1 MNISLAWLN
10 SLLDRPVSAD
20 EAEHALT
27 FTGFPI
33 ESRTPAANGDVLL
46 DVEITSNRGDC
57 LSHVGLAREVA
68 AATGRTLRVVTH
80 KVASEGGDPIDRTVS
95 LENRCETDGGCPL
108 FTLRL
113 IRGVRIGPS
122 PAWLVQR
129 LEAVGQRSIN
139 NVVDASNYVLFELG
153 NPSHAFDVRTIAA
166 GADGRPAVIVRPA
179 AKGEKL
185 ALLDGKAIE
194 LRETD
199 MVVADGKAPS
209 SLAGIMGGAGSG
221 VSAATTDVL
230 VEMATW
236 APGRVRSAA
245 RRLGLRTDASHRFER
260 FVDPRTIGVAMDRL
274 VSLIV
279 EIAGGTVAPGRLSAG
294 QATQPGA
301 PIGLRPQRARAV
313 LGANFADEQMKAAL
327 VAQGVRHNTTGG
339 RDGAV
344 WACVP
349 PDHRPDIKI
358 EEDLVE
364 EIARTIGIDK
374 LPVAEQMSV
383 RVKPPQ
389 PRERAGAELCRVL
402 TGMGFFEAITFSF
415 VSEKQAKP
423 FLPPGMSSLAV
434 SDERRKGE
442 GTLRP
447 SIIPSLLAC
456 RARNQ
461 HAKAAPSGA
470 IRLFEFASV
479 FGETAPGKHVEHR
492 NLALLADLPARGTPN
507 AGSAFEQRQSGLR
520 LMRSALEAA
529 LLALRGGAS
538 GLGVVAG
545 ATPFGALDRGASAL
559 LMLDGQPCG
568 VMGLLTPAALAANE
582 IEHPVVV
589 AEVNEGMLLAGYPPQ
604 AQVSELPRFPAT
616 GRDLTLDVDEA
627 LPWARVEK
635 EIAAATEAGVVRWC
649 EGFGFVSA
657 YRGKTIAPGKK
668 ALTLH
673 LTFREPTR
681 TLKDDEVNAQMA
693 GLVERL
699 KANVGA
705 TIRA

>member
-33 ESRTPAANGDVLL
+33 ESRTPLAHGDVLL

-57 LSHVGLAREVA
+57 LSHAGIAREVA
-68 AATGRTLRVVTH
+68 AATGRTLRLP
-80 KVASEGGDPIDRTVS
+80 VAKAPAAGGEPIDRAVS
-95 LENRCETDGGCPL
+95 LENRCAADGGCPL

-113 IRGVRIGPS
+113 IRGVKIGPS

-153 NPSHAFDVRTIAA
+153 NPSHAFDVRTLAP
-166 GADGRPAVIVRPA
+166 GADGRSCVVVRPA

-185 ALLDGKAIE
+185 TLLDGRTVD
-194 LRETD
+194 LRESD
-199 MVVADGKAPS
+199 MVVADAKAAS

-221 VSAATTDVL
+221 VSATTTEVL
-230 VEMATW
+230 VEIATW
-236 APGRVRSAA
+236 APGRVRTAA

-260 FVDPRTIGVAMDRL
+260 TVDPRTIGPAMDRL

-279 EIAGGTVAPGRLSAG
+279 EIAGGTVASGRLASGSPVA
-294 QATQPGA
+294 A
-301 PIGLRPQRARAV
+301 PPAIALRPQRARAV
-313 LGANFADEQMKAAL
+313 LGVAFTDEQMRTAL
-327 VAQGVRHNTTGG
+327 SAQGVRIEQA
-339 RDGAV
+339 DAAPGA
-344 WACVP
+344 WACVA
-349 PDHRPDIKI
+349 PDHRPDIRI
-358 EEDLVE
+358 EEDLIE
-364 EIARTIGIDK
+364 EVARTIGIDK
-374 LPVAEQMSV
+374 LPVADRVSV
-383 RVKPPQ
+383 RVKAPQ
-389 PRERAGAELCRVL
+389 ARERAGEELCRVL
-402 TGMGFFEAITFSF
+402 GGMGFFEAITFSF
-415 VSEKQAKP
+415 VGDKQARP
-423 FLPPGMSSLAV
+423 FVPPGMATLAV

-461 HAKAAPSGA
+461 HAKACAPGA
-470 IRLFEFASV
+470 MRLFEFASV
-479 FGETAPGKHVEHR
+479 YGETAPGRHVEHR
-492 NLALLADLPARGTPN
+492 NLALLADLPARGGPHTS
-507 AGSAFEQRQSGLR
+507 SAFDQRQSGLR
-520 LMRSALEAA
+520 LMRGVIDAA
-529 LLALRGGAS
+529 VAALRGSAA

-545 ATPFGALDRGASAL
+545 APPFAAMDPGASAL
-559 LMLDGQPCG
+559 LTLDGKPLG
-568 VMGLLTPAALAANE
+568 VMGLLTPAALAAHE

-589 AEVNEGMLLAGYPPQ
+589 AEINEGLLLAGYPPQ
-604 AQVSELPRFPAT
+604 ARVSELPRFPAT

-635 EIAAATEAGVVRWC
+635 EIAAAVAGGAVRWC

-657 YRGKTIAPGKK
+657 YRGKTIAGGKK
-668 ALTLH
+668 ALTLN

-681 TLKDDEVNAQMA
+681 TLKDEEVNAQMA
-693 GLVERL
+693 GLMERL
-699 KANVGA
+699 KAAVGA
-705 TIRA
+705 TMRV